1 MNKKQLQQIN
11 KMLYDNRK
19 TIRLQNKQLQ
29 KHMVE
34 QNELAFCKMLEY
46 IKDQAD
52 FLKSYLNDLR
62 NLKHSEF
69 SLAMLDALQDVIV
82 QTKKDVVVVRRAYED
97 AKQGLTDEDNLGDL
111 DLIVFHSTELNEI
124 IKSLDRVEKVLLAY
138 PIK

>member
-11 KMLYDNRK
+11 RMLSDNRK

-46 IKDQAD
+46 VRDQAD

-62 NLKHSEF
+62 NLAHNEF
-69 SLAMLDALQDVIV
+69 SLTMIDALQDVII
-82 QTKKDVVVVRRAYED
+82 QSKKDVVVIRRIYED
-97 AKQGLTDEDNLGDL
+97 AKHGLTDEDNLGDL
-111 DLIVFHSTELNEI
+111 DLIIFHSAELNEI
-124 IKSLDRVEKVLLAY
+124 IKSLDRIEKVLLAY